1 MAAYP
6 RLFSPITIGSTTLAN
21 RLVLAP
27 HGTGFSGGHG
37 KAGDRIV
44 AYFEERAKGG
54 VGLIVKANYVRPPS
68 WEKLGSWDGLVPLS
82 DAGRIDIAND
92 DKALPDFARLATAVH
107 RHGTKIFAQLN
118 NAGRQGSGPEGDAFA
133 LPLYAPSALA
143 CPDHGVVPKV
153 MTAEDI
159 AEHVA
164 TYAHAARNMRAA
176 GFDGVELFAAQ
187 GYLLSE
193 FLSPHTN
200 RRDDAYGGSLEN
212 RMRFLVE
219 ALGAIR
225 RAVDRDFV
233 LGVRINGSDGVPG
246 GLELGESKTIIRRL
260 RESGLIDY
268 VNVSG
273 LSYWSW
279 PGWIADMSTSAAL
292 FADDAAAIR
301 QFVPGLPTCVASRIE
316 GPAMAER
323 LLEEEKAD
331 LIGMVRALIAD
342 PELPAKARRGKV
354 GDIRGCTYN
363 QLCVMRRTSGKGLAC
378 VQNPALGHEGRLGIG
393 TLQPAAKRRNVVVVG
408 GGPAGLAAAWTAA
421 ARGHHVTLFEAAPEL
436 GGQNR
441 LARQVRSRARLGE
454 ATRWLIHQ
462 AARFSVNLKIGQR
475 ASAADVLALDPEV
488 VVLAAGSSP
497 LRSGYS
503 SHRPEVA
510 EVPGVR
516 LPHVFSVWD
525 VFERLHAIGPH
536 VLVYDDDPHL
546 SALFAAEH
554 LIDQG
559 HTVTIATPNLHPGRG
574 IEPAFIP
581 DVLRRVR
588 PKGLALSPN
597 QLLDEIGPGWV
608 RLRDRYAATTSVVRP
623 IDAVILAT
631 GNRAND
637 DLAPELAG
645 KVEQLRL
652 IGDCLAPRR
661 LHDAILDGERAGRT
675 I

>member
-1 MAAYP
+1 
-6 RLFSPITIGSTTLAN
+6 
-21 RLVLAP
+21 
-27 HGTGFSGGHG
+27 
-37 KAGDRIV
+37 
-44 AYFEERAKGG
+44 
-54 VGLIVKANYVRPPS
+54 
-68 WEKLGSWDGLVPLS
+68 
-82 DAGRIDIAND
+82 
-92 DKALPDFARLATAVH
+92 
-107 RHGTKIFAQLN
+107 
-118 NAGRQGSGPEGDAFA
+118 
-133 LPLYAPSALA
+133 
-143 CPDHGVVPKV
+143 
-153 MTAEDI
+153 
-159 AEHVA
+159 
-164 TYAHAARNMRAA
+164 
-176 GFDGVELFAAQ
+176 
-187 GYLLSE
+187 
-193 FLSPHTN
+193 
-200 RRDDAYGGSLEN
+200 
-212 RMRFLVE
+212 
-219 ALGAIR
+219 
-225 RAVDRDFV
+225 
-233 LGVRINGSDGVPG
+233 
-246 GLELGESKTIIRRL
+246 
-260 RESGLIDY
+260 
-268 VNVSG
+268 
-273 LSYWSW
+273 
-279 PGWIADMSTSAAL
+279 
-292 FADDAAAIR
+292 
-301 QFVPGLPTCVASRIE
+301 
-316 GPAMAER
+316 MAER

-475 ASAADVLALDPEV
+475 AGAADVLALDPEV

-503 SHRPEVA
+503 GHRPEVA

-516 LPHVFSVWD
+516 LEHVFSVWD
-525 VFERLHAIGPH
+525 VFERLPAIGPH

-652 IGDCLAPRR
+652 IGDCLAPAACTTPSSTANAPDERAERRPSQPSLSRIDRPRRVRRRSVHGQQRTEALDPVVNAVRTQRMPIRRGVDRHHRLFQPALGHPGQTRHRQIGAR
-661 LHDAILDGERAGRT
+661 LHDGIDVGCVDFEDGVAQT
-675 I
+675 LL